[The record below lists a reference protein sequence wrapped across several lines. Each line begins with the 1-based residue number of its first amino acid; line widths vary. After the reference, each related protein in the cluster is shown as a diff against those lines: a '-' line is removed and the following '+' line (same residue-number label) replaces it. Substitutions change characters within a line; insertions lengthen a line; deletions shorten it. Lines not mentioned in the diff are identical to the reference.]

1 MKGTVPY
8 NDPSISTPE
17 VLQDETPVESSQ
29 QGTINSSKVY
39 TSAACLGLALASGML
54 FPKASEATT
63 EPSGTVSTPVIH
75 PSTDSEHSAASTTPN
90 VASEAWQPSLLRDL
104 SEMNRNSG
112 LANQTTAEDN
122 KPLNKDIAEV
132 GSEPSEPTVSSPLL
146 PTRPVEP
153 YSTVPSAPNPN
164 GSATVEISRPSSYS
178 WESDIASP
186 APRTVYTQ
194 PKIDES
200 KFPRT
205 SKFPGTVVI
214 ESDLSRTPVS
224 RVYNV
229 TPGDTVAKIAIRHQ
243 ISVEALIETNRLSNP
258 NHIVV
263 NQRLKIPHQQT
274 ISPDS
279 KLDGSS
285 VARDGVSIPGQSLP
299 NTAQT
304 GTLFN
309 RAVLPSVL
317 PSEVKQPLVQKPLT
331 VPLGG
336 SVLSQMAAETGDR
349 GEIALSALALG
360 RFQSKGTVPK
370 PLAAPLAT
378 TVVVDER
385 RLTKSAAIA
394 SIDYRNLSGSDSKN
408 FRPLET
414 RSSTKVYTERLRSE
428 VNRLR
433 AEYQDQTR
441 YQMVNASWE
450 AVDNEE
456 AEVVAQP
463 TMVQLAD
470 RLRRTNP
477 EFAPQA
483 DPNPNQQLVAQA
495 EPVAAELIVE
505 QLQNASELDES
516 QSTDEVVA
524 TAPLSSSAYDPL
536 KNPAIGRIVSPEL
549 PPLLGPDAYL
559 PGGSNQFKGYTWPSQ
574 GILTSGYGWR
584 WGRMHRGI
592 DIAGPIGTPIV
603 AAAPGVVS
611 YAGWNS
617 GGYGNLVEI
626 VHPDGSLTLYAHNNR
641 ILVNKGQKVVQGQ
654 QISEMGSTG
663 RSTGPHLHF
672 EIHSSGTGAVNPM
685 ALLPQERSN
694 LSQN

>member
-8 NDPSISTPE
+8 NDPSMSTPE
-17 VLQDETPVESSQ
+17 VSQDEAPVDSSQ
-29 QGTINSSKVY
+29 SVTVSSSRVY
-39 TSAACLGLALASGML
+39 TSAACLGIAIASGML
-54 FPKASEATT
+54 FPDQSHATT
-63 EPSGTVSTPVIH
+63 EPSGTVSPVIQ
-75 PSTDSEHSAASTTPN
+75 PSTDLGYSATSTTTDE
-90 VASEAWQPSLLRDL
+90 ASEPWQPSLLRNL
-104 SEMNRNSG
+104 SEMNRDSG
-112 LANQTTAEDN
+112 LANPVTAEEH
-122 KPLNKDIAEV
+122 KPLNKNLAEF
-132 GSEPSEPTVSSPLL
+132 GSTSSEPTVSSEFFPQE
-146 PTRPVEP
+146 PVEP
-153 YSTVPSAPNPN
+153 YSTLPSNSYSSEAP
-164 GSATVEISRPSSYS
+164 VLELSRPASSS
-178 WESDIASP
+178 WESEVATP
-186 APRTVYTQ
+186 APQTVYAQ
-194 PKIDES
+194 PKIEGA

-214 ESDLSRTPVS
+214 ESDLNSTPIS
-224 RVYNV
+224 RVYSV
-229 TPGDTVAKIAIRHQ
+229 TAGDTLAQIANRHQ
-243 ISVEALIETNRLSNP
+243 VSVTDLIRTNRLSNP

-263 NQRLKIPHQQT
+263 NQRLRIPHQPTASQE
-274 ISPDS
+274 SQLS
-279 KLDGSS
+279 GSS
-285 VARDGVSIPGQSLP
+285 VLRDRLTADGQSLQDSAP
-299 NTAQT
+299 T
-304 GTLFN
+304 GRLFN

-331 VPLGG
+331 VPLGQ

-349 GEIALSALALG
+349 GEIAMSSLALG
-360 RFQSKGTVPK
+360 RLKSKGAVPK
-370 PLAAPLAT
+370 PLAALNSP
-378 TVVVDER
+378 TVVPDER
-385 RLTKSAAIA
+385 RLASSAVA
-394 SIDYRNLSGSDSKN
+394 SGDEELSLSDSKD
-408 FRPLET
+408 FRPVQT
-414 RSSTKVYTERLRSE
+414 HNSTQVYTERLRSE

-441 YQMVNASWE
+441 YQVVNASWQQ
-450 AVDNEE
+450 VDEQDT
-456 AEVVAQP
+456 EVTAAP

-483 DPNPNQQLVAQA
+483 DLNENQLPLAQA
-495 EPVAAELIVE
+495 ESVASGLIVE
-505 QLQNASELDES
+505 QLQDVSELNES

-559 PGGSNQFKGYTWPSQ
+559 PGGSMQFKGYSWPSQ

-672 EIHSSGTGAVNPM
+672 EIHPSGSGAVNPM
-685 ALLPQERSN
+685 ALLPQESSN